1 MLTEARKK
9 YLDSLSVDNIVAFKN
24 GSNMFSGKV
33 VEIVGKYATIQT
45 PNGSIYYV
53 NKQDIS
59 WIKNGS
65 HWPTGIFNALKRS
78 KKG

>member
-9 YLDSLSVDNIVAFKN
+9 YLDTLSIGNIVAFKN
-24 GSNMFSGKV
+24 GNNMFSGMV
-33 VEIVGKYATIQT
+33 VEIVNKYATIQT

-53 NKQDIS
+53 NIQDIA

-65 HWPTGIFNALKRS
+65 RWPVGIFNALKRS

>member
-24 GSNMFSGKV
+24 GNNMFSGKV
-33 VEIVGKYATIQT
+33 IEIVGKYATIQT

-65 HWPTGIFNALKRS
+65 HWPAGIFNALKRS

>member
-24 GSNMFSGKV
+24 GNNMFSGKV
-33 VEIVGKYATIQT
+33 IEIVGKYATIQT
-45 PNGSIYYV
+45 LNGSIYYV

>member
-24 GSNMFSGKV
+24 GNNMFSGKV
-33 VEIVGKYATIQT
+33 IEIVGKYATIQT

-65 HWPTGIFNALKRS
+65 HWPTGIFNALKHS

>member
-24 GSNMFSGKV
+24 GNNVFSGKV
-33 VEIVGKYATIQT
+33 IEIVGKYATIQT

-53 NKQDIS
+53 SKQDIS